1 MDFRQGTGCRRVGNL
16 GHRYYCNAA
25 LFFSKT
31 PPTTERFGQAATME
45 GIGAI
50 GGTPPAFNRPA
61 PGAEFA
67 PNKRRRY

>member
-1 MDFRQGTGCRRVGNL
+1 MMPDGTL
-16 GHRYYCNAA
+16 G
-25 LFFSKT
+25 LT

-50 GGTPPAFNRPA
+50 GGTPPAFNRAA

>member
-1 MDFRQGTGCRRVGNL
+1 MACSGKTKDEWQSENRDCIVT
-16 GHRYYCNAA
+16 
-25 LFFSKT
+25 LFSFSFKT

-61 PGAEFA
+61 PGADFA